1 MKNQK
6 VIEMELRLVVQSSL
20 FKVYQV
26 GNSDVFIVAEGP
38 IEIRSR
44 DTLIPYIVKEVMLQ
58 SQLSPEEISSL
69 LEGKSPRGQF
79 NIVAELI
86 DDCGIIIL
94 DPSLKNAV
102 VSVITERFNR

>member
-1 MKNQK
+1 
-6 VIEMELRLVVQSSL
+6 
-20 FKVYQV
+20 
-26 GNSDVFIVAEGP
+26 
-38 IEIRSR
+38 
-44 DTLIPYIVKEVMLQ
+44 MLQ

-79 NIVAELI
+79 NIVAELV